1 MTVANET
8 FKITKKKKPKLN
20 VVETPKTKVKKK
32 IKIINAETGKNKSL
46 KLKILDNP
54 EDSGEETFKIKPK
67 PKSKPKGNGKNK
79 SKEKSK
85 TGKKKK
91 LNIKLVEADAE
102 PEPEN
107 KSKPVS
113 KPKMN
118 DFQIFVRDC
127 NKGGYDY
134 VKFHGKS
141 KWIGPA
147 IMLDNDSN
155 ITESDIRKSTT
166 INLDKETF
174 GMCIVLYPSN
184 YCDPLSI
191 GYPDQDDFDD
201 RILNNDID
209 IHNSKREKVRIIDP
223 IQEMLDMEED
233 EFEVVPWF
241 HNGKKYNVNP
251 VDNYIYDIDTDECLG
266 KRVIDNNNWNYN
278 IDFTDL
284 DG

>member
-91 LNIKLVEADAE
+91 LNIKLVE

-127 NKGGYDY
+127 KKGGYDY

-201 RILNNDID
+201 RILNSDSD
-209 IHNSKREKVRIIDP
+209 NSKSEKVKPLDP

-278 IDFTDL
+278 IDFTDI

>member
-54 EDSGEETFKIKPK
+54 EDNGEPTFKIKPK

-85 TGKKKK
+85 TGKKKI
-91 LNIKLVEADAE
+91 LNIKLVE
-102 PEPEN
+102 PEN
-107 KSKPVS
+107 ESEPVS

-127 NKGGYDY
+127 KKGDYDY

-141 KWIGPA
+141 KWVGPA
-147 IMLDNDSN
+147 VMLDNDSN

-166 INLDKETF
+166 VNLDKETF

-201 RILNNDID
+201 RILNSDSD
-209 IHNSKREKVRIIDP
+209 NSKSEKVKPIDP

-233 EFEVVPWF
+233 EFEVVPWC

>member
-1 MTVANET
+1 MTVTNET

-32 IKIINAETGKNKSL
+32 IKIIDAETGKNKSL
-46 KLKILDNP
+46 KLKTLDNA
-54 EDSGEETFKIKPK
+54 EDKCEHTFKIKPN
-67 PKSKPKGNGKNK
+67 PKSKENLKNK

-91 LNIKLVEADAE
+91 LNVKLVEAE
-102 PEPEN
+102 PEPE
-107 KSKPVS
+107 PGS

-118 DFQIFVRDC
+118 DFQILVRDC
-127 NKGGYDY
+127 KKGGYDY

-141 KWIGPA
+141 KWLGPA
-147 IMLDNDSN
+147 VMLDNESN
-155 ITESDIRKSTT
+155 ITESDIRKSTNV
-166 INLDKETF
+166 NLDKETF
-174 GMCIVLYPSN
+174 GICIVLYPSN

-201 RILNNDID
+201 RILNGD
-209 IHNSKREKVRIIDP
+209 NSKSEKVKMVDP
-223 IQEMLDMEED
+223 IQEMLDAEED
-233 EFEVVPWF
+233 EFEVVPWY

>member
-20 VVETPKTKVKKK
+20 IVETPTTKVKKK
-32 IKIINAETGKNKSL
+32 IKIIDAETGEHKSL
-46 KLKILDNP
+46 KLKIFD
-54 EDSGEETFKIKPK
+54 DSNDIGEQTFKIKPK
-67 PKSKPKGNGKNK
+67 PKSKGNLKNK
-79 SKEKSK
+79 SKQKSK

-91 LNIKLVEADAE
+91 LNIKLVEVEA
-102 PEPEN
+102 EPEN
-107 KSKPVS
+107 KSEPVS

-127 NKGGYDY
+127 KKGGYDY

-141 KWIGPA
+141 KWLGPA
-147 IMLDNDSN
+147 VMLDNESN

-166 INLDKETF
+166 VNLDKETF
-174 GMCIVLYPSN
+174 DMCVVLYPSN

-201 RILNNDID
+201 RILNSDSDND
-209 IHNSKREKVRIIDP
+209 NNKSEKVKMVDP
-223 IQEMLDMEED
+223 IQEMLDMQED
-233 EFEVVPWF
+233 EFEVVPWC
-241 HNGKKYNVNP
+241 HYGKKYNVNP
-251 VDNYIYDIDTDECLG
+251 VDNQIYDIDTDECLG
-266 KRVIDNNNWNYN
+266 KRIIDNNNWNYN